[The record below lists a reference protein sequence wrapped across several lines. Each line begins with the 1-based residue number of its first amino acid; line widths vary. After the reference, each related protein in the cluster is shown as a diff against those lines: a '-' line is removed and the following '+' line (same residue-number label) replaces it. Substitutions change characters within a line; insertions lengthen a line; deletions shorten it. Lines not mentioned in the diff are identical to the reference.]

1 MSKDHEARAPVEL
14 LSVGASA
21 LCQVCA
27 TDALAQNEDI
37 ATPRRDSDLTAWV
50 NIIAGC
56 NEKCSFCV
64 VPYTR

>member
-1 MSKDHEARAPVEL
+1 M
-14 LSVGASA
+14 
-21 LCQVCA
+21 CA